1 MNKRH
6 SKTDFKKGFTLM
18 ETVISIIIVAVAI
31 VGILS
36 VIYNVTQKGINP
48 VMELK
53 ACELGQAMLDEIILK
68 RWDEDTPLGG
78 GHINTA
84 LANIGTEA
92 GETSRQDFDD
102 VDDYDGYSDG
112 TSSEPLKDE
121 AGNTLTGF
129 DGFSRSVS
137 VVFEKP
143 TGAPAGIDEK
153 NYKKITVKVI
163 LPTGEEISFVTYKT
177 NI

>member
-1 MNKRH
+1 MRN
-6 SKTDFKKGFTLM
+6 KGFTLM
-18 ETVISIIIVAVAI
+18 ETIISIIIIAVAV

-36 VIYNVTQKGINP
+36 VIYNATQKGINP

-53 ACELGQAMLDEIILK
+53 ACELGQAMLDEIMLK

-78 GHINTA
+78 GHINTS

-92 GETSRQDFDD
+92 GETNREDFDD

-112 TSSEPLKDE
+112 TGSEPLKDE
-121 AGNTLTGF
+121 AGNVLTGF
-129 DGFSRSVS
+129 TGFSRSVT
-137 VVFEKP
+137 VTFEKP
-143 TGAPAGIDEK
+143 TGAPSGINTN
-153 NYKKITVKVI
+153 NYKKVTVKVT
-163 LPTGEEISFVTYKT
+163 LPTGEEINFVSYKT

>member
-1 MNKRH
+1 MNNR
-6 SKTDFKKGFTLM
+6 GFTLI
-18 ETVISIIIVAVAI
+18 ETVISIVIVSVAI

-36 VIYNVTQKGINP
+36 VIYNVEQKGIDP

-53 ACELGQAMLDEIILK
+53 ACELGQAMLDEIMLK

-78 GHINTA
+78 GHIDTS
-84 LANIGTEA
+84 LANIGTES
-92 GETSRQDFDD
+92 GESNREDFDD

-121 AGNTLTGF
+121 EGNVLSGF
-129 DGFSRSVS
+129 TGFSRSVTVS
-137 VVFEKP
+137 FEKP
-143 TGAPAGIDEK
+143 NGAPSGIDVK
-153 NYKKITVKVI
+153 NYKKVTVKVT
-163 LPTGEEISFVTYKT
+163 LPTGEEINFVSYKT

>member
-1 MNKRH
+1 MSNR
-6 SKTDFKKGFTLM
+6 GFTLM
-18 ETVISIIIVAVAI
+18 ETIISIIIIAIAI

-48 VMELK
+48 IIEMK
-53 ACELGQAMLDEIILK
+53 ATELGQAMLDEIMLK

-78 GHINTA
+78 GHIDVS

-92 GETSRQDFDD
+92 GENSREDFDD
-102 VDDYDGYSDG
+102 VDDYNGYSDG
-112 TSSEPLKDE
+112 TNTEPLKDE
-121 AGNTLTGF
+121 AGNILTGF
-129 DGFSRSVS
+129 DGYSRSVS

-143 TGAPAGIDEK
+143 TGAPASVNTN
-153 NYKKITVKVI
+153 NYKKITVRVTT
-163 LPTGEEISFVTYKT
+163 PTGEEISFVAYKT

>member
-1 MNKRH
+1 M
-6 SKTDFKKGFTLM
+6 SSKGFTLM
-18 ETVISIIIVAVAI
+18 ETIISIIIVAVAV

-53 ACELGQAMLDEIILK
+53 ACELGQAMLDEIMLK

-78 GHINTA
+78 GHIDVA

-92 GETSRQDFDD
+92 GETNREDFDD

-121 AGNTLTGF
+121 AGNVLTGF
-129 DGFSRSVS
+129 TGFSRSVT
-137 VVFEKP
+137 VTFEKP
-143 TGAPAGIDEK
+143 TGAPAGIDTN
-153 NYKKITVKVI
+153 NYKKITVKVT
-163 LPTGEEISFVTYKT
+163 LPTGEEINFVSYKT

>member
-1 MNKRH
+1 M
-6 SKTDFKKGFTLM
+6 SSKGFTLM
-18 ETVISIIIVAVAI
+18 ETIISIIIVAVAV

-53 ACELGQAMLDEIILK
+53 ACELGQAMLDEIMLK

-78 GHINTA
+78 GHIDVA
-84 LANIGTEA
+84 LANIGTET
-92 GETSRQDFDD
+92 GETNREDFDD

-112 TSSEPLKDE
+112 TSNEPLKDE
-121 AGNTLTGF
+121 AGNVLTGF
-129 DGFSRSVS
+129 TGFSRSVT
-137 VVFEKP
+137 VTFEKP
-143 TGAPAGIDEK
+143 TGAPAGIDTN
-153 NYKKITVKVI
+153 NYKKITVKVT
-163 LPTGEEISFVTYKT
+163 LPTGEEINFVSYKT

>member
-1 MNKRH
+1 
-6 SKTDFKKGFTLM
+6 M
-18 ETVISIIIVAVAI
+18 EAVISIVIVSVAI

-36 VIYNVTQKGINP
+36 VIFNTTQKGVNP

-53 ACELGQAMLDEIILK
+53 ACELGQAMLDEIMLK

-78 GHINTA
+78 GHIDVS
-84 LANIGTEA
+84 LANIGTES
-92 GETSRQDFDD
+92 GETSREDFDD

-129 DGFSRSVS
+129 TGFSRSVS
-137 VVFEKP
+137 VSFEKP
-143 TGAPAGIDEK
+143 VGAPSSIDVE
-153 NYKKITVKVI
+153 NYKKITVKVS
-163 LPTGEEISFVTYKT
+163 LPTGEEISFVAYKT